1 MHILNT
7 QIIQKHT
14 NEGDAYSAADIPS
27 TFTQPWL
34 DFLKLN
40 IGEGKYTVYTKN
52 QQNRDDNT
60 YHMTL
65 VDPLDSKII
74 GSKINPFLGYPVHL
88 KALGIGHI
96 QEEDNEVYFLICEC
110 LETGKIRDYLNLP
123 TQYFHI
129 TLGFK
134 ISDIFDK
141 PKDKETLIFP
151 YSVGDI

>member
-40 IGEGKYTVYTKN
+40 IGEGKYNVYTKN

-65 VDPLDSKII
+65 
-74 GSKINPFLGYPVHL
+74 GSGSIN
-88 KALGIGHI
+88 
-96 QEEDNEVYFLICEC
+96 LI
-110 LETGKIRDYLNLP
+110 LFKSFYLLFN
-123 TQYFHI
+123 
-129 TLGFK
+129 
-134 ISDIFDK
+134 
-141 PKDKETLIFP
+141 
-151 YSVGDI
+151 